1 MKEIGMMA
9 VQPFTQFSDHL
20 PLFLKLHLPIAL
32 PSKSKKPSLT
42 TTSRPARHTNSQQHE
57 NQTHTRFYWDNDSA
71 NKVAEAFKTLA
82 MRTLKNRLQVDID
95 ATAHDL
101 EGCTREGVNKL
112 ADDLVHTAQAAKMST
127 KHREGKKKRRRK
139 PNKKWF
145 DRDCYIERK
154 EVKTLLNAI
163 NRQP

>member
-1 MKEIGMMA
+1 MKEIGTMA
-9 VQPFTQFSDHL
+9 VQPLTQFSDHR
-20 PLFLKLHLPIAL
+20 PLSLKVHLPIAL

-42 TTSRPARHTNSQQHE
+42 TTRRPARHTNSQQHE

-71 NKVAEAFKTLA
+71 NKLAHAFKTPA
-82 MRTLKNRLQVDID
+82 MRTLKNKLEVGID

-101 EGCTREGVNKL
+101 EECTREGVNKL
-112 ADDLVHTAQAAKMST
+112 AGDLVHTLTQAAKMST
-127 KHREGKKKRRRK
+127 KYREGKKNTRSK

-154 EVKTLLNAI
+154 K
-163 NRQP
+163 